1 VAPLT
6 AGKPKAVLILG
17 CGYLGKMVAQKLA
30 FGGRFVVGTARRDPE
45 LQVIRTRG
53 AEAVFFDGADLS
65 GLERYRGR
73 IEAVIQA
80 IPPSA
85 ESPEGPLIAQLH
97 AWGATRAVYV
107 SSTAV
112 YGDRHGE
119 VVTEASPIAPDSPRA
134 QLRQAAEEAWLGG
147 PIPASV
153 VRPAGIYGPTR
164 SMLHRL
170 AARTH
175 RLIEGTESTP
185 TNRIHVSDLVAIVV
199 GALGAR
205 PGQVFLGADGV
216 PAPTAEVAAW
226 CVAEFG
232 LPGPT
237 TIPLAEAR
245 VRMDRDTLAM
255 FTHGKRIDPAQTL
268 ATLGVR
274 LQFPDYKA
282 GLRSIWLREQVALRQ
297 AMG

>member
-1 VAPLT
+1 MT
-6 AGKPKAVLILG
+6 AGKAKAVLILG
-17 CGYLGKMVAQKLA
+17 CGYLGKMVAQKLC

-53 AEAVFFDGADLS
+53 AEAVFFDGRDLS

-73 IEAVIQA
+73 IEAVIQSV
-80 IPPSA
+80 PPSA
-85 ESPEGPLIAQLH
+85 EAPEGPLIAQLH

-112 YGDRHGE
+112 YGDRGGE
-119 VVTEASPIAPDSPRA
+119 VVTEETPTNPDTPRA
-134 QLRQAAEEAWLGG
+134 QLRRAAEEAWLGG

-164 SMLHRL
+164 SLLHRL
-170 AARTH
+170 AARSY
-175 RLIEGTESTP
+175 RVIEGTEATL

-199 GALGAR
+199 GALAAR
-205 PGQVFLGADGV
+205 PGQVFLGADGA

-226 CVAEFG
+226 CVGELG
-232 LPGPT
+232 LPAPT
-237 TIPLAEAR
+237 TMPMAEAR

-255 FTHGKRIDPAQTL
+255 FTHGKRVDPAQTL

-282 GLRSIWLREQVALRQ
+282 GLRSIWLREQAALRQ